1 MLVDAKSVS
10 VQASGMKATT
20 EFKAKLDGMMFDNLI
35 NGIYSNKIG
44 AGIREYATNARDGH
58 ARRGNLSRPFEVGLP
73 NRDKAFFEV
82 RDFGSSLT
90 HEEVFEIFAVLGE
103 STKRDTN
110 DETGCL
116 GLGSKSA
123 FAYTN
128 AFAVTCWKN
137 GMKRDYSCYIG
148 EAGQPLVSLISE
160 VRSNEEEG
168 VRISY
173 AVKQQDIDDF
183 NKEASHQL
191 RGFDPQPKITRCT
204 PAYKPLNEDNL
215 LLKGTNWK
223 LYKASGETTYYNRD
237 SGKPAAIQGAV
248 AYPVDPHNTALTTAI
263 NRECGN
269 KAATVSK
276 LLRTTDILV
285 RFEIGELKMTTS
297 REELA
302 YDDKTCTNI
311 AKKMLGVLEDVQKV
325 LDEEYASCKTLK
337 EARILRAK
345 SDDSKLTGIE
355 NTLGIRDRYWQGKK
369 INPRVTFGAENDKI
383 GATKDD
389 WVRTYYSSPTN
400 KNEFVDAVDGDLRII
415 NEYNYRNKF
424 GEIKAQFQWPERS
437 NNNAEWTT
445 NMRAHEV
452 GEAIILFEIESE
464 LKDKNKNSLMRRFW
478 KDTLKPNPTRKTNW
492 FAWVK
497 VKSEADAQRFLTQIY
512 HDNRSNQIFLHK
524 LTELKMPKAAK
535 SGNTVSPNAAN
546 PLERKMRIMKAQQYS
561 YSGARAEY
569 KIVDLATQ
577 KDLPV
582 VFFKDNWFYLTEAEW
597 AVGYG
602 KRYTAQDLQSFI
614 YTWDKDATLYV
625 INGQQ
630 SKFYEDNKASFIDAM
645 GFLKKQWMANT
656 KDWERKYAET
666 TYKDDNSENIAA
678 GEKFKILRDKF
689 NVTFSSIEQALVRD
703 KDKLANAGAY
713 RYNRFTHEL
722 PNNWREYLQTELDAA
737 VKKYPQP
744 VQTNEYLNLMTF
756 DPVLKYLIG
765 EVSTYNTE
773 SKLVEAIKHYKKTI
787 KQ

>member
-1 MLVDAKSVS
+1 MLLEAKNVS

-160 VRSNEEEG
+160 VKSNEEEG

-204 PAYKPLNEDNL
+204 PAYKPLNEDDL
-215 LLKGTNWK
+215 LLKGDNWK
-223 LYKASGETTYYNRD
+223 LYKSAVTTYYYNKN
-237 SGKPAAIQGAV
+237 SGKPAAIQGSV
-248 AYPVDPHNTALTTAI
+248 AYPLDPHNTTLSTAI
-263 NRECGN
+263 NRECGK
-269 KAATVSK
+269 KAATVLN

-311 AKKMLGVLEDVQKV
+311 AKKMLGVIEDVQKV
-325 LDEEYASCKTLK
+325 LDQEYASCKTLK
-337 EARILRAK
+337 EARILRAG
-345 SDDSKLTGIE
+345 SNDSKLTGIDK
-355 NTLGIRDRYWQGKK
+355 TLGIHERYWQGEI
-369 INPRVTFGAENDKI
+369 INPQMTFGAENNKI
-383 GATKDD
+383 GATKKD
-389 WVRTYYSSPTN
+389 WVRPYYSSLLD
-400 KNEFVDAVDGDLRII
+400 KNEFVDPIDGDLRII
-415 NEYNYRNKF
+415 NEYNYRNQF
-424 GEIKAQFQWPERS
+424 GEIKAQFQWPELS
-437 NNNAEWTT
+437 NKNTQLTT
-445 NMRAHEV
+445 RMKAHEV
-452 GEAIILFEIESE
+452 GKAIILFEIESK

-478 KDTLKPNPTRKTNW
+478 KDTMKPNQIRTNSW
-492 FAWVK
+492 FVWVK

-512 HDNRSNQIFLHK
+512 HDNRANQIFLHK

-535 SGNTVSPNAAN
+535 SGNTMSPNAAN
-546 PLERKMRIMKAQQYS
+546 PLERKMRIIQAKQYS
-561 YSGARAEY
+561 YSGVRAQYE
-569 KIVDLATQ
+569 IVDIATQ
-577 KDLPV
+577 KDIPV
-582 VFFKDNWFYLTEAEW
+582 VFFKDNQFYLKESEW
-597 AVGYG
+597 TDGHGMNYS
-602 KRYTAQDLQSFI
+602 TQNLQSFI
-614 YTWDKDATLYV
+614 YSWDPSATLYV
-625 INGQQ
+625 VNGQQ

-645 GFLKKQWMANT
+645 SFLKKRWMANN

-666 TYKDDNSENIAA
+666 TYKDNNGEDIAA
-678 GEKFKILRDKF
+678 GKKFKILQDKF
-689 NVTFSSIEQALVRD
+689 NITFSSIEQALVRD
-703 KDKLANAGAY
+703 KDKLSNLSAY

-722 PNNWREYLQTELDAA
+722 PDDWRKHLQTELDAA
-737 VKKYPQP
+737 VKKFPQP
-744 VQTNEYLNLMTF
+744 IQTNEYLNLLTF
-756 DPVLKYLIG
+756 DPVLNYLIG
-765 EVSTYNTE
+765 EVSEYNTE
-773 SKLVEAIKHYKKTI
+773 SKLVKAIKHYKKII